1 MRNAVSRVGGLGA
14 FLAAVAMASG
24 LFLSVTA
31 DAQARGR
38 HGVGRHAAHGQ
49 QARHAS
55 KRSFTKRSVRHARR
69 HGAPVGAR
77 AGFLPPA
84 FASIIVDANTGKTL
98 EATNETSPR
107 HPASVTKVMTLYL
120 LFEQLEK
127 GKLQLDSEIPISAHA
142 AAQSPSKLGLRPGST
157 IEVEDA
163 IKAIVTKS
171 ANDIAVAIAEAVGGD
186 EDTFAELMTRRAH
199 SLGMNGTTYRNASG
213 LPNPQQITTARD
225 LAILGRAIQDR
236 FPKYYRY
243 FATRTFYFGGRAMP
257 NHNHLL
263 GRVEGMDGIK
273 TGYTAASGFNLL
285 TSVKRD
291 GRYIIGVVLGGRSG
305 GQRDHIM
312 AGLIEANLGDASARR
327 TAVAVTEQDAI
338 DVRPSSRI
346 MEAAPDVDEAPRKP
360 VAPRVE
366 ARAPLLAPMDVKP
379 EPRRT
384 ETASLNLAVPAAP
397 IGKLNNRVD
406 DKPRPAF
413 VTVARPAEQE
423 HADVA
428 TGRAARR
435 VSNDGSTGRAMAYAA
450 NATSTPSSLRWVEG
464 PSARSAG
471 HAEEHKP
478 AKNISEVAKGERTV
492 VEPKANAEKIAL
504 VRPSQTGWMIQIGAT
519 EDAEK
524 AHDLLARAKARAAL
538 GTARPFTEKVQ
549 KGGGTLWRARFAGLE
564 ENSAEAACRSLKKS
578 GFSCFATRN

>member
-1 MRNAVSRVGGLGA
+1 MRIEVSRVGGLGA
-14 FLAAVAMASG
+14 FLAAVAVASG
-24 LFLSVTA
+24 LLMSVSS

-38 HGVGRHAAHGQ
+38 HGFSRHAAHGHQ
-49 QARHAS
+49 GRHGAM
-55 KRSFTKRSVRHARR
+55 RSFTTRSVHHARR
-69 HGAPVGAR
+69 HGSPVGAR

-186 EDTFAELMTRRAH
+186 EDTFAELMTHRAH

-346 MEAAPDVDEAPRKP
+346 MEGAPDVDEAPRKP

-366 ARAPLLAPMDVKP
+366 AHAPPAPVDVKP

-384 ETASLNLAVPAAP
+384 ETASLNLTVPAAP
-397 IGKLNNRVD
+397 IGKLANRVD

-413 VTVARPAEQE
+413 VTVARPVEQDPTD
-423 HADVA
+423 AA
-428 TGRAARR
+428 PGRAARR
-435 VSNDGSTGRAMAYAA
+435 ASNDGSTGRAMAYAA

-464 PSARSAG
+464 PAARSGG
-471 HAEEHKP
+471 HTKEHKP
-478 AKNISEVAKGERTV
+478 ATNVSEVAKGERIAA
-492 VEPKANAEKIAL
+492 EPKANAEKIAL

-524 AHDLLARAKARAAL
+524 AHDLLARAKVKAAL

-549 KGGGTLWRARFAGLE
+549 KGGETLWRARFAGLE